1 MHTKTRTVCCLDTG
15 PPNNEHRVLKES
27 SPATDPTGCSEP
39 EIDARVSRLALGRS
53 ASFWPSTTSFG
64 VWRAKRPASKQA
76 GNTTKKTHS
85 HSLSPRHNCAR
96 AFGQHDPEHTAPF
109 DRRPRNSLCPLP
121 RRHGTGT
128 QHQHCP
134 RAACR
139 AVESELALVEAV
151 TNGGNALRSGLW
163 ETGKRKVG
171 EERRKLF
178 RARGPRALYPGS
190 FLRAGSGDS
199 PGPIFPPVPAAAA
212 ATCTEAMI
220 CLPPYDLTYDRNRL
234 VRQRTETKKKSH
246 KHTRTECA
254 CPGCIIAGPIRCATV
269 QAD

>member
-1 MHTKTRTVCCLDTG
+1 MNTVSLKNRHQQPTRLGAANPKSTL
-15 PPNNEHRVLKES
+15 
-27 SPATDPTGCSEP
+27 A
-39 EIDARVSRLALGRS
+39 SRAL
-53 ASFWPSTTSFG
+53 PSGGAQVFG
-64 VWRAKRPASKQA
+64 HPLRLLLFGGQSGKQA
-76 GNTTKKTHS
+76 SRQATQQKKTHS

-96 AFGQHDPEHTAPF
+96 AFGRHDPEHTAPF

-199 PGPIFPPVPAAAA
+199 PGPIFPP
-212 ATCTEAMI
+212 
-220 CLPPYDLTYDRNRL
+220 
-234 VRQRTETKKKSH
+234 
-246 KHTRTECA
+246 A
-254 CPGCIIAGPIRCATV
+254 CPCLFVCLAVFLLFLLLYLPLSLSLALCCRC
-269 QAD
+269 